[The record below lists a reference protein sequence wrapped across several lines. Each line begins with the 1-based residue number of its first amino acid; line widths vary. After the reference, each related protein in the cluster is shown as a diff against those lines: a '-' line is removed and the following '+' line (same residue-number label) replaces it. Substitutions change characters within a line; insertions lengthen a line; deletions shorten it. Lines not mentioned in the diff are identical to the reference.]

1 MILSWGNTMLTQTDE
16 LRFKQHK
23 INAYI
28 DQWHSSHVQ
37 AELGICTG
45 ITIISGHFTA
55 TELSLGTKNN
65 MLMNYKSAKNH
76 AYTLNS
82 KFLRKL
88 CFEKTCIIRAVM
100 RNIHMQQVILSATS
114 HVFTGKGSKSK
125 LFNLTLMN
133 KLMRI
138 EWVSEWVN
146 DRVPFECL
154 QKPMARLR
162 RPWAKNG
169 RHQPKCP
176 TRWLRIIIYCCWKET
191 FVIRFWFG
199 LLLWA
204 EEHRTRHQ
212 NGIGKRVTWSLIY
225 DKYTR

>member
-1 MILSWGNTMLTQTDE
+1 
-16 LRFKQHK
+16 
-23 INAYI
+23 
-28 DQWHSSHVQ
+28 
-37 AELGICTG
+37 
-45 ITIISGHFTA
+45 
-55 TELSLGTKNN
+55 
-65 MLMNYKSAKNH
+65 MNYKSAKNH

-82 KFLRKL
+82 KLLRKL
-88 CFEKTCIIRAVM
+88 CFAKTCIIRAVM

-114 HVFTGKGSKSK
+114 HVFTGKGGKSK

-154 QKPMARLR
+154 QKPMARLHH
-162 RPWAKNG
+162 PWAKNG

-199 LLLWA
+199 LLLWV